1 MPSLVR
7 DGTAASPTGLAG
19 YTGIIQNVL
28 GYTFGADQSA
38 GVPWPA
44 SKTSGLGA
52 QGTLS
57 APYAASPTIG
67 GLASTVLAS
76 QAQESASISSQT
88 NTEQAVQTTLGNK
101 LSTESGV
108 NMDTEM
114 SQMIQLQSAYGAN
127 ARVLTTMQA
136 MFTQLLQA
144 VQ

>member
-1 MPSLVR
+1 MARS
-7 DGTAASPTGLAG
+7 
-19 YTGIIQNVL
+19 
-28 GYTFGADQSA
+28 
-38 GVPWPA
+38 
-44 SKTSGLGA
+44 
-52 QGTLS
+52 GTLS
-57 APYAASPTIG
+57 APYASPPTIG

-88 NTEQAVQTTLGNK
+88 DTEQAVQTTLGNK